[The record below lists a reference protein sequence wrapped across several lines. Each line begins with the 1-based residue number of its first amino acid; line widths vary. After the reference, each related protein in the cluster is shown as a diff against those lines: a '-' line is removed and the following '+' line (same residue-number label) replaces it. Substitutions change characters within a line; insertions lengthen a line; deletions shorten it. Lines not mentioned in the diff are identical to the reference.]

1 FRTDPVA
8 GHPRSGAP
16 GGAATQPVLLA
27 PNRAGLPSNHTRLVR
42 EGDDW
47 RIEGDTTEGALLVL
61 AGKAGLERGEEAAR
75 SPRTDSIPFES
86 EHRFTASLH
95 HAADGSAAIHV
106 VRSEEH
112 TSE

>member
-1 FRTDPVA
+1 DSTDV
-8 GHPRSGAP
+8 H
-16 GGAATQPVLLA
+16 
-27 PNRAGLPSNHTRLVR
+27 
-42 EGDDW
+42 
-47 RIEGDTTEGALLVL
+47 IEGDPNYVALRMR

-106 VRSEEH
+106 VGAPERILEMCQFQRGEQGDQPVDPDYWRRMFTDTAANGQIGRAH
-112 TSE
+112 V